1 MLGGRRRKRR
11 KTIKMRRRRKNN
23 RNVVVV
29 VVWLYYSQRCVEI
42 DVECGV
48 VTGSMWWRVIQTKKQ
63 NKKIVSLPSPSLI
76 CVFCVPNIIEPEL
89 GQ

>member
-1 MLGGRRRKRR
+1 MGGRSRKRR

-23 RNVVVV
+23 KNEVVV
-29 VVWLYYSQRCVEI
+29 VVWLYYSQRCVEVN
-42 DVECGV
+42 VECGV

-63 NKKIVSLPSPSLI
+63 IKKRVSLPSPSLI
-76 CVFCVPNIIEPEL
+76 CTICAPNIIEPEL

>member
-1 MLGGRRRKRR
+1 
-11 KTIKMRRRRKNN
+11 MRRRRKNN

-42 DVECGV
+42 DVECGA